1 MAATGNKFEKKLASL
16 GFLPDILLDSTVLV
30 VLNIDWKRNPLR
42 LHYAVAMEKPVRVKH
57 TQGQWQHLVIT
68 LKKKLASL
76 GFLTGILLDSTV
88 LVVLNADW
96 KRTVVF
102 FFIYFPNTFSS
113 RQPADP
119 VVTWTG
125 ARGLTYG
132 SSELPLAT
140 VRL

>member
-30 VLNIDWKRNPLR
+30 VLNIDWKRNGETR
-42 LHYAVAMEKPVRVKH
+42 KSQAYSGTVAAAGNNFE
-57 TQGQWQHLVIT
+57 
-68 LKKKLASL
+68 KKLASL